1 MNNYENLIISDSEVV
16 VNTHINLDVVD
27 EWKT

>member
-1 MNNYENLIISDSEVV
+1 MNNYENLIISDSEVA